1 MRNPKVAV
9 KWKYIAFV
17 IICSLFLYFFANYSI
32 LRPSPLNIHTKEYCI
47 GVLLLVVYFVNAFV
61 LHPLFYQQN
70 RTVAYAVGSV
80 ISVLLA
86 IVVEFSWLYSDIM
99 SCIPDVLTSK
109 EAHSYYWGC
118 VWFATLRDSGLLAF
132 TFLLCE
138 FHRSREEGK
147 NTEALLLKS
156 GDQILVK
163 DSARNT
169 ILLNYKTIR
178 YCEQEQNV
186 TKIYGKE
193 DNIYFRYGSLKKFK
207 NLFDSEHFI
216 QINRNTLVASRLI
229 TAYSDGQLWL
239 DSEKSPFEVSSSF
252 LEQENLRALIPKLD
266 STSESARGAKQNK
279 TPILENKKT
288 ARVLQLIT
296 DNPII
301 SAVRLSEITRLS
313 QSTIN
318 RILLQLKAEKL
329 VEYVGSKKSGG
340 YRAVGAQ
347 TVASETAE
355 HGDREGM
362 AKKEASFKSASLN
375 HV

>member
-1 MRNPKVAV
+1 MENPKIAV
-9 KWKYIAFV
+9 KWKYIALV

-70 RTVAYAVGSV
+70 RAVAYAVGSI

-86 IVVEFSWLYSDIM
+86 IVVEFTWLYSDIM
-99 SCIPDVLTSK
+99 SCIPDVLTPK

-118 VWFATLRDSGLLAF
+118 VWFATLRNSGLLAF

-138 FHRSREEGK
+138 FHRSQKEGE

-156 GDQILVK
+156 GDQILVR
-163 DSARNT
+163 DSASNT

-193 DNIYFRYGSLKKFK
+193 DNIFFRYGSLKSFK
-207 NLFDSEHFI
+207 NLFGSENFI
-216 QINRNTLVASRLI
+216 QINRNTLVASKLI
-229 TAYSDGQLWL
+229 SAYSGGQLWL
-239 DSEKSPFEVSSSF
+239 ENENTPFEVSSTF
-252 LEQENLRALIPKLD
+252 LEQADLHALIPKLD
-266 STSESARGAKQNK
+266 SSSESTRGAKQNK

-288 ARVLQLIT
+288 AKILQLIT

-301 SAVRLSEITRLS
+301 PAVRPSEITRFS

-318 RILLQLKAEKL
+318 RILLQLKAENL

-340 YRAVGAQ
+340 YRVVGATQ
-347 TVASETAE
+347 EGETAKT
-355 HGDREGM
+355 DRQENAIEKGT
-362 AKKEASFKSASLN
+362 
-375 HV
+375 VQ

>member
-1 MRNPKVAV
+1 MDKIVIFAKKRIMTNSNNSK
-9 KWKYIAFV
+9 KWKYFALMITCA
-17 IICSLFLYFFANYSI
+17 IFLYFFTNYSL
-32 LRPSPLNIHTKEYCI
+32 LRPSPSAFHNKEYCI

-80 ISVLLA
+80 ISVLFT

-118 VWFATLRDSGLLAF
+118 VWFATLRNSGLLAF

-138 FHRSREEGK
+138 FFRSQAEEK

-163 DSARNT
+163 DSASNT

-193 DNIYFRYGSLKKFK
+193 DNVYFRYGSLKSFK
-207 NLFDSEHFI
+207 NLFGSEHFI
-216 QINRNTLVASRLI
+216 QINRNTLVAGKLI
-229 TAYSDGQLWL
+229 SAYSGGQLWL
-239 DSEKSPFEVSSSF
+239 ENENTPFEVSSTY
-252 LEQENLRALIPKLD
+252 LEQADLQALIPKLD
-266 STSESARGAKQNK
+266 SSSERARGG
-279 TPILENKKT
+279 
-288 ARVLQLIT
+288 
-296 DNPII
+296 
-301 SAVRLSEITRLS
+301 
-313 QSTIN
+313 
-318 RILLQLKAEKL
+318 KAE
-329 VEYVGSKKSGG
+329 
-340 YRAVGAQ
+340 Q
-347 TVASETAE
+347 NT
-355 HGDREGM
+355 
-362 AKKEASFKSASLN
+362 N
-375 HV
+375 P